1 MGYFPRDYGLLRIAS
16 TGVAADTGGKTDSI
30 ASKLRCF
37 SKKAATAIMSLR
49 TNFTL
54 HCRWLNIFIV
64 GLLVAVLPVVA
75 GHVSSA
81 SAQDASAFTTKAP
94 RAILVEAATGA
105 VLFQSRAD
113 ELAAPASMSKLMTLA
128 VLFKAMKDG
137 KISPSDEFVMS
148 ENAWRTGGAPSRTSA
163 MFVPI
168 NTKARVDELIQG
180 IAVQSGNDA
189 AISVAEGIAGSEG
202 AFAKLMTAE
211 ARRIGMPQSTFGNAT
226 GLPNAQQLMTARELA
241 ILARY
246 LVIEY
251 PDRYAVFGQREFLYR
266 KHRFFN
272 RNPLLSLDIG
282 ADGLKTGHTKEAGY
296 GLVASAI
303 REGKRLIV
311 VVMGLENENQRRDE
325 AARLLEW
332 GFKSFNTVRVFDD
345 GEVVGHA
352 RVWGGSTMYV
362 PLAGKGDIT
371 LLLPKQ
377 PANQRLSAEIVYK
390 APLKPPVKK
399 GDKVATLR
407 ITSTSSAQSEVPLY
421 ATEDVEKAGIAK
433 QGIDTLVL
441 MALRR
446 LAL

>member
-1 MGYFPRDYGLLRIAS
+1 MLPRPNS
-16 TGVAADTGGKTDSI
+16 MT
-30 ASKLRCF
+30 C
-37 SKKAATAIMSLR
+37 
-49 TNFTL
+49 
-54 HCRWLNIFIV
+54 CRWLSVFV
-64 GLLVAVLPVVA
+64 VYLFVAFLPVLA
-75 GHVSSA
+75 AYNSPA
-81 SAQDASAFTTKAP
+81 AAQDTQGFTTKAP
-94 RAILVEAATGA
+94 RAILVDAATGA
-105 VLFQSRAD
+105 VLFQARAD

-137 KISPSDEFVMS
+137 KINASDEFVMS

-189 AISVAEGIAGSEG
+189 AISVAEGIAGSEA

-211 ARRIGMPQSTFGNAT
+211 ARRIGMAQSTFGNST
-226 GLPNAQQLMTARELA
+226 GLPNAQQLMTPRELA
-241 ILARY
+241 ILARH
-246 LVIEY
+246 LIVEY
-251 PDRYAVFGQREFLYR
+251 PDQYPVFGQKEFLYR
-266 KHRFFN
+266 KHKFFN
-272 RNPLLSLDIG
+272 RNPLLSLEIG
-282 ADGLKTGHTKEAGY
+282 ADGLKTGHTKEAGF
-296 GLVASAI
+296 GLVASALQQ
-303 REGKRLIV
+303 GKRLIV

-325 AARLLEW
+325 AVKLLEW
-332 GFKSFNTVRVFDD
+332 GFKSFSTVRVFDD

-352 RVWGGSTMYV
+352 RVWGGSSMYV
-362 PLAGKGDIT
+362 PLAGKGEIT
-371 LLLPKQ
+371 LSLPKQ

-399 GDKVATLR
+399 GDQVATLR

-421 ATEDVEKAGIAK
+421 ATEDIKKAGIVR
-433 QGIDTLVL
+433 QGLDSLVL